1 MTFFQRNARFIV
13 PLPWLVLA
21 AMKLWAAAHAGG
33 VAHYLGAFGFAALAG
48 LGYLSQRTLYLKRLQ
63 GGADT
68 YRHP

>member
-33 VAHYLGAFGFAALAG
+33 LAHYLGAFGFAGLAG
-48 LGYLSQRTLYLKRLQ
+48 FTYLSQRVLYLRRLED
-63 GGADT
+63 GAHT
-68 YRHP
+68 